1 MREVLC
7 TSNSVDLSIGLD
19 SGPRVDKI
27 RRYVVGHNCRDWDF
41 MNCIT
46 AARAEY
52 QACFVVSL
60 ETIQVAVNHAIAN
73 D

>member
-19 SGPRVDKI
+19 SGPRADKI
-27 RRYVVGHNCRDWDF
+27 RRYVVGHNCRDWGF
-41 MNCIT
+41 MICIT
-46 AARAEY
+46 PVRAEH

-60 ETIQVAVNHAIAN
+60 EAIQVAVNHAIAY